1 MKKNQWLIIFLLLI
15 GGTGLMSDFSAKE
28 IRVLDNFLPRAL
40 NGWIAEENDK
50 VYNPQTIFDYIDGA
64 GEVYRSYN
72 FQELLVRRF
81 SQTEKPDIIVD
92 FFKMTSSKDAFGVF
106 THDLE
111 GDDAKIGQGSTYKGG
126 LLQFWKGSYF
136 VSIYTEE
143 ETKEAEKVVF
153 SLGQHVAASIKEEG
167 DKPDLLRYLPPE
179 SVDDKSVHYFHNHL
193 ILNYHFYVSDENI
206 LLLDQKTE
214 AVLGTGFEKDEEFKL
229 LLVRYPEKGKASR
242 AYKGFVDAYMP
253 DEVGEGLVQTE
264 DLKWTAAKV
273 SNDLLIIV
281 FNAPSDVFANKMIKK
296 IMM

>member
-1 MKKNQWLIIFLLLI
+1 
-15 GGTGLMSDFSAKE
+15 MSNVSAKE
-28 IRVLDNFLPRAL
+28 LRVLDNFLPREL
-40 NGWIAEENDK
+40 EGWRAEKNDN
-50 VYNPQTIFDYIDGA
+50 VYSPQTIFDYIDGA

-81 SQTEKPDIIVD
+81 SQTDKPDIIVD

-167 DKPDLLRYLPPE
+167 EKPDLLRYLPSE
-179 SVDDKSVHYFHNHL
+179 SVGDKSVHYFRNHL

-214 AVLGTGFEKDEEFKL
+214 AVLGTGFEKGDEFKL
-229 LLVRYPEKGKASR
+229 LLVRYPEKGKASK

-253 DEVGEGLVQTE
+253 DAVGEGLVQTE
-264 DLKWTAAKV
+264 DMKWTAAKV
-273 SNDLLIIV
+273 SNDLLVIV
-281 FNAPSDVFANKMIKK
+281 FNAPSDVFAKEMMKK
-296 IMM
+296 IKM